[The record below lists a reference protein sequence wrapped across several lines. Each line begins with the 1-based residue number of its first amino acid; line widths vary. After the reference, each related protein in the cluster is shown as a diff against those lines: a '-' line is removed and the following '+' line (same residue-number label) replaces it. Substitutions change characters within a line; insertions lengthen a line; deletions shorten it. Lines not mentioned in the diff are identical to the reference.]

1 MVQSV
6 AVIGAGLAG
15 LRCALL
21 LKEAGIDVQV
31 FEREHHV
38 GGRMKTEKVD
48 GFLLDY
54 GFHVMQTAYPTS
66 QRAFDFEQ
74 LDVQAFEPGAIIVQK
89 KKKKVKFWRM
99 ADPFRRPIQGAL
111 SGMNRFASPFDL
123 LRVAR
128 LRFAVTK
135 GKTEQVFE
143 GGNKDTL
150 SYLKQQGFSQSII
163 ERFFHPLFTGIFLE
177 DDLRTNERMFRFVF
191 RMMSK
196 GSMVLPREGIVAA
209 PNQLAQRL
217 GADRIHLN
225 SDVSIV
231 DDTTLDINGQTKSF
245 DAIVRAY
252 NANQVNE
259 KRHVWTLHFDAEQS
273 PLNSQHVLLNGDV
286 KINDG
291 LIAHLAV
298 PSDVQP
304 GYAPAGRSLVT
315 ITVVGGR
322 ADSLGLKT
330 APEIEKAV
338 RKEAKLWFPD
348 TSLNWQLL
356 AIQHI
361 EHALPEVGSERPLL
375 ATPQSQ
381 GFECGDHMLHGSVE
395 GALLSAEAVANAVVV
410 HLRD

>member
-1 MVQSV
+1 MGHSV

-21 LKEAGIDVQV
+21 LKEAGIDAHV
-31 FEREHHV
+31 FEREHQV
-38 GGRMKTEKVD
+38 GGRMRTEKVD

-66 QRAFDFEQ
+66 QRTFDFEK
-74 LDVQAFEPGAIIVQK
+74 LETQAFEPGAIIVQK
-89 KKKKVKFWRM
+89 KKNQAKFWRM

-111 SGMNRFASPFDL
+111 SGMNRFASPIDL

-128 LRFAVTK
+128 LRFSVRK
-135 GKTEQVFE
+135 GKTDRVFE
-143 GGNKDTL
+143 GKNQGTL

-163 ERFFHPLFTGIFLE
+163 DRFFHPLFSGIFLE

-196 GSMVLPREGIVAA
+196 GNMVLPRGGIAAA

-217 GADRIHLN
+217 GENRIHLN
-225 SDVSIV
+225 SDVSII
-231 DDTTLDINGQTKSF
+231 DGTTLNVNGKTKSF
-245 DAIVRAY
+245 DAIVRAF
-252 NANQVNE
+252 NPNQVNE

-286 KINDG
+286 KISDG

-304 GYAPAGRSLVT
+304 EYAPAGRSLVT
-315 ITVVGGR
+315 ITVVGER
-322 ADSLGLKT
+322 ADSLGFTSAVKV
-330 APEIEKAV
+330 EDAV
-338 RKEAKLWFPD
+338 RKEVEVWFPNI
-348 TSLNWQLL
+348 SLNWRLL
-356 AIQHI
+356 AVQHI

-375 ATPQSQ
+375 ATPQIQ

-395 GALLSAEAVANAVVV
+395 GALLSAEAVASAVVV
-410 HLRD
+410 HLQV

>member
-1 MVQSV
+1 MEHSV

-21 LKEAGIDVQV
+21 LKEAGIDAHV
-31 FEREHHV
+31 FEREHQV
-38 GGRMKTEKVD
+38 GGRMRTEKVD

-66 QRAFDFEQ
+66 QRTFDFEK
-74 LDVQAFEPGAIIVQK
+74 LETQAFEPGAIIVQK
-89 KKKKVKFWRM
+89 KKNQAKFWRM

-111 SGMNRFASPFDL
+111 SGMNRFASPIDL

-128 LRFAVTK
+128 LRFSVRK
-135 GKTEQVFE
+135 GKTDRVFE
-143 GGNKDTL
+143 GKNQDTL

-163 ERFFHPLFTGIFLE
+163 DRFFHPLFSGIFLE

-196 GSMVLPREGIVAA
+196 GNMVLPRGGIAAA

-217 GADRIHLN
+217 GENRIHLN
-225 SDVSIV
+225 SDVSII
-231 DDTTLDINGQTKSF
+231 DDTTLNVNGKTKSF
-245 DAIVRAY
+245 DAIVRAF
-252 NANQVNE
+252 NPNQVNE

-286 KINDG
+286 KISDG

-304 GYAPAGRSLVT
+304 EYAPAGRSLVT
-315 ITVVGGR
+315 ITVVGER
-322 ADSLGLKT
+322 ADSLGFTSAVKV
-330 APEIEKAV
+330 EDAV
-338 RKEAKLWFPD
+338 RKEVEVWFPNI
-348 TSLNWQLL
+348 SLNWRLL
-356 AIQHI
+356 AVQHI

-375 ATPQSQ
+375 ATPQIQ

-395 GALLSAEAVANAVVV
+395 GALLSAEAVASAVVV
-410 HLRD
+410 HLQV

>member
-1 MVQSV
+1 MGHSV

-21 LKEAGIDVQV
+21 LKEAGIDAHI
-31 FEREHHV
+31 FEREHQV
-38 GGRMKTEKVD
+38 GGRMRTEKVD

-66 QRAFDFEQ
+66 QRTFDFEK
-74 LDVQAFEPGAIIVQK
+74 LETQAFEPGAIIVQK
-89 KKKKVKFWRM
+89 KKNQAKFWRM

-111 SGMNRFASPFDL
+111 SGMNRFASPIDL

-128 LRFAVTK
+128 LRFSVRK
-135 GKTEQVFE
+135 GKTDRVFE
-143 GGNKDTL
+143 GKNQDTL

-163 ERFFHPLFTGIFLE
+163 DRFFHPLFSGIFLE

-196 GSMVLPREGIVAA
+196 GNMVLPRGGIAAA

-217 GADRIHLN
+217 GENRIHLN
-225 SDVSIV
+225 SDVSII
-231 DDTTLDINGQTKSF
+231 DDTTLNVNGKTKSF
-245 DAIVRAY
+245 DAIVRAF
-252 NANQVNE
+252 NPNQVNE

-286 KINDG
+286 KISDG

-304 GYAPAGRSLVT
+304 EYAPAGRSLVT
-315 ITVVGGR
+315 ITVVGER
-322 ADSLGLKT
+322 ADSLGFTSAVKV
-330 APEIEKAV
+330 EDAV
-338 RKEAKLWFPD
+338 RKEVEVWFPNI
-348 TSLNWQLL
+348 SLNWRLL
-356 AIQHI
+356 AVQHI

-375 ATPQSQ
+375 ATPQIQ

-395 GALLSAEAVANAVVV
+395 GALLSAEAVASAVVV
-410 HLRD
+410 HLQV

>member
-1 MVQSV
+1 MEHSV

-21 LKEAGIDVQV
+21 LKEAGIDAHV
-31 FEREHHV
+31 FEREHQV
-38 GGRMKTEKVD
+38 GGRMRTEKVD

-66 QRAFDFEQ
+66 QRTFDFEK
-74 LDVQAFEPGAIIVQK
+74 LETQAFEPGAIIVQK
-89 KKKKVKFWRM
+89 KKNQAKFWRM

-111 SGMNRFASPFDL
+111 SGMNRFASPIDL

-128 LRFAVTK
+128 LRFSVRK
-135 GKTEQVFE
+135 GKTDRVFE
-143 GGNKDTL
+143 GKNQDTL

-163 ERFFHPLFTGIFLE
+163 DRFFHPLFSGIFLE

-196 GSMVLPREGIVAA
+196 GNMVLPRGGIAAA

-217 GADRIHLN
+217 GENRIHLN
-225 SDVSIV
+225 SDVSII
-231 DDTTLDINGQTKSF
+231 DDTTLNVNGKTKSF
-245 DAIVRAY
+245 DAIVRAF
-252 NANQVNE
+252 NSNQVNE

-286 KINDG
+286 KISDG

-304 GYAPAGRSLVT
+304 EYAPAGRSLVT
-315 ITVVGGR
+315 ITVVGER
-322 ADSLGLKT
+322 ADSLGFTSAVKV
-330 APEIEKAV
+330 EDAV
-338 RKEAKLWFPD
+338 RKEVEVWFPNI
-348 TSLNWQLL
+348 SLNWRLL
-356 AIQHI
+356 AVQHI

-375 ATPQSQ
+375 ATPQIQ

-395 GALLSAEAVANAVVV
+395 GALLSAEAVASAVVV
-410 HLRD
+410 HLQV

>member
-1 MVQSV
+1 MGHSV

-21 LKEAGIDVQV
+21 LKEAGIDAHV
-31 FEREHHV
+31 FEREHQV
-38 GGRMKTEKVD
+38 GGRMRTEKVD

-66 QRAFDFEQ
+66 QRTFDFEK
-74 LDVQAFEPGAIIVQK
+74 LETQAFEPGAIIVQK
-89 KKKKVKFWRM
+89 KKNQAKFWRM

-111 SGMNRFASPFDL
+111 SGMNRFASPIDL

-128 LRFAVTK
+128 LRFSVRK
-135 GKTEQVFE
+135 GKTDRVFE
-143 GGNKDTL
+143 GKNQDTL

-163 ERFFHPLFTGIFLE
+163 NRFFHPLFSGIFLE
-177 DDLRTNERMFRFVF
+177 DNLRTNERMFRFVF

-196 GSMVLPREGIVAA
+196 GNMVLPRGGIAAA

-217 GADRIHLN
+217 GENRIHLN
-225 SDVSIV
+225 SDVSII
-231 DDTTLDINGQTKSF
+231 DGTTLNVNGKTKSF
-245 DAIVRAY
+245 DAIVRAF
-252 NANQVNE
+252 NPNQVNE

-286 KINDG
+286 KISDG

-304 GYAPAGRSLVT
+304 EYAPAGRSLVT
-315 ITVVGGR
+315 ITVVGER
-322 ADSLGLKT
+322 ADSLGFTSAVKV
-330 APEIEKAV
+330 EDAV
-338 RKEAKLWFPD
+338 RKEVEVWFPNI
-348 TSLNWQLL
+348 SLNWRLL
-356 AIQHI
+356 AVQHI

-375 ATPQSQ
+375 ATPQIQ

-395 GALLSAEAVANAVVV
+395 GALLSAEAVASAVVV
-410 HLRD
+410 HLQV

>member
-1 MVQSV
+1 MGHSV

-21 LKEAGIDVQV
+21 LKEAGFDAHV
-31 FEREHHV
+31 FEREHQV
-38 GGRMKTEKVD
+38 GGRMRTEKVD

-66 QRAFDFEQ
+66 QRTFDFEK
-74 LDVQAFEPGAIIVQK
+74 LETQAFEPGAIIVQK
-89 KKKKVKFWRM
+89 KKNQAKFWRM

-111 SGMNRFASPFDL
+111 SGMNRFASPIDL

-128 LRFAVTK
+128 LRFSVRK
-135 GKTEQVFE
+135 GKTDRVFE
-143 GGNKDTL
+143 GKNQDTL

-163 ERFFHPLFTGIFLE
+163 NRFFHPLFSGIFLE
-177 DDLRTNERMFRFVF
+177 DNLRTNERMFRFVF

-196 GSMVLPREGIVAA
+196 GNMVLPRGGIAAA

-217 GADRIHLN
+217 GENRIHLN
-225 SDVSIV
+225 SDVSII
-231 DDTTLDINGQTKSF
+231 DDTTLNVNGKTKSF
-245 DAIVRAY
+245 DAIVRAF
-252 NANQVNE
+252 NSNQVNE

-286 KINDG
+286 KISDG

-304 GYAPAGRSLVT
+304 EYAPAGRSLVT
-315 ITVVGGR
+315 ITVVGER
-322 ADSLGLKT
+322 ADSLGFTSAVKV
-330 APEIEKAV
+330 EDAV
-338 RKEAKLWFPD
+338 RKEVEVWFPD
-348 TSLNWQLL
+348 TSLNWRLL
-356 AIQHI
+356 AVQHI

-375 ATPQSQ
+375 ATPQIQ

-395 GALLSAEAVANAVVV
+395 GALLSAEAVASAVVV
-410 HLRD
+410 HLQV

>member
-1 MVQSV
+1 MKKSV
-6 AVIGAGLAG
+6 AVVGAGLAG

-66 QRAFDFEQ
+66 QRVFDFEK

-89 KKKKVKFWRM
+89 KKEKAKFWRM
-99 ADPFRRPIQGAL
+99 ADPFRRPMQGAL
-111 SGMNRFASPFDL
+111 SGLNRFASPIDL

-128 LRFAVTK
+128 LRFAVRK

-150 SYLKQQGFSQSII
+150 SYLKQQGFSQSMI
-163 ERFFHPLFTGIFLE
+163 ERFFQPLFSGIFLE

-196 GSMVLPREGIVAA
+196 GNMVLPREGIAGA

-217 GADRIHLN
+217 GEDRIHLN

-231 DDTTLDINGQTKSF
+231 DETTLDIAGQSKSF
-245 DAIVRAY
+245 DAIVRAF

-259 KRHVWTLHFDAEQS
+259 KRHVWTLHFNAEQS

-286 KINDG
+286 KINNG

-298 PSDVQP
+298 PSDIQP
-304 GYAPAGRSLVT
+304 EYAPAGRSLVT

-330 APEIEKAV
+330 APEIEAAV
-338 RKEAKLWFPD
+338 RKEAKLWFPKS
-348 TSLNWQLL
+348 SLNWQLL
-356 AIQHI
+356 AVQHI
-361 EHALPEVGSERPLL
+361 EHALPEVGSSRPLL
-375 ATPQSQ
+375 ATPHRQ

-395 GALLSAEAVANAVVV
+395 GALLSAEAVANAVLV

>member
-1 MVQSV
+1 MGHSV

-21 LKEAGIDVQV
+21 LKEAGIDAHV
-31 FEREHHV
+31 FEREHQV
-38 GGRMKTEKVD
+38 GGRMRTEKVD

-66 QRAFDFEQ
+66 QRTFDFEK
-74 LDVQAFEPGAIIVQK
+74 LETQAFEPGAIIVQK
-89 KKKKVKFWRM
+89 KKNQAKFWRM

-111 SGMNRFASPFDL
+111 SGMNRFASPIDL

-128 LRFAVTK
+128 LRFSVRK
-135 GKTEQVFE
+135 GKTDRVFE
-143 GGNKDTL
+143 GKNQDTL

-163 ERFFHPLFTGIFLE
+163 NRFFHPLFSGIFLE
-177 DDLRTNERMFRFVF
+177 DNLRTNERMFRFVF

-196 GSMVLPREGIVAA
+196 GNMVLPRGGIAAA

-217 GADRIHLN
+217 GENRIHLN
-225 SDVSIV
+225 SDVSII
-231 DDTTLDINGQTKSF
+231 DGTTLNVNGKTKSF
-245 DAIVRAY
+245 DAIVRAF
-252 NANQVNE
+252 NSNQVNE

-286 KINDG
+286 KISDG

-304 GYAPAGRSLVT
+304 EYAPAGRSLVT
-315 ITVVGGR
+315 ITVVGER
-322 ADSLGLKT
+322 ADSLGFTSAVKV
-330 APEIEKAV
+330 EDAV
-338 RKEAKLWFPD
+338 RKEVEVWFPNI
-348 TSLNWQLL
+348 SLNWRLL
-356 AIQHI
+356 AVQHI

-375 ATPQSQ
+375 ATPQIQ

-395 GALLSAEAVANAVVV
+395 GALLSAEAVASAVVV
-410 HLRD
+410 HLQV

>member
-1 MVQSV
+1 MEHSV

-21 LKEAGIDVQV
+21 LKEAGIDAHV
-31 FEREHHV
+31 FEREHQV
-38 GGRMKTEKVD
+38 GGRMRTEKVD

-66 QRAFDFEQ
+66 QRTFDFEK
-74 LDVQAFEPGAIIVQK
+74 LETQAFEPGAIIVQK
-89 KKKKVKFWRM
+89 KKNQAKFWRM

-111 SGMNRFASPFDL
+111 SGMNRFASPIDL

-128 LRFAVTK
+128 LRFSVRK
-135 GKTEQVFE
+135 GKTDRVFE
-143 GGNKDTL
+143 GKNQDTL

-163 ERFFHPLFTGIFLE
+163 DRFFHPLFSGIFLE

-196 GSMVLPREGIVAA
+196 GNMVLPRGGIAAA

-217 GADRIHLN
+217 GENRIHLN
-225 SDVSIV
+225 SDVSII
-231 DDTTLDINGQTKSF
+231 DGTTLNVNGKTKSF
-245 DAIVRAY
+245 DAIVRAF
-252 NANQVNE
+252 NPNQVNE

-286 KINDG
+286 KISDG

-304 GYAPAGRSLVT
+304 EYAPAGRSLVT
-315 ITVVGGR
+315 ITVVGER
-322 ADSLGLKT
+322 ADSLGFTSAVKV
-330 APEIEKAV
+330 EDAV
-338 RKEAKLWFPD
+338 RKEVEVWFPNI
-348 TSLNWQLL
+348 SLNWRLL
-356 AIQHI
+356 AVQHI

-375 ATPQSQ
+375 ATPQIQ

-410 HLRD
+410 HLQV

>member
-1 MVQSV
+1 MEHSV

-21 LKEAGIDVQV
+21 LKEAGIDAHV
-31 FEREHHV
+31 FEREHQV
-38 GGRMKTEKVD
+38 GGRMRTEKVD

-66 QRAFDFEQ
+66 QRTFDFEK
-74 LDVQAFEPGAIIVQK
+74 LEAQAFEPGAIIVQK
-89 KKKKVKFWRM
+89 KKNQAKFWRM

-111 SGMNRFASPFDL
+111 SGMNRFASPIDL

-128 LRFAVTK
+128 LRFSVRK
-135 GKTEQVFE
+135 GKTDRVFE
-143 GGNKDTL
+143 GKNQDTL

-163 ERFFHPLFTGIFLE
+163 DRFFHPLFSGIFLE

-196 GSMVLPREGIVAA
+196 GNMVLPRGGIAAA
-209 PNQLAQRL
+209 PNQLAQWL
-217 GADRIHLN
+217 GEDRIHLN
-225 SDVSIV
+225 SDVSII
-231 DDTTLDINGQTKSF
+231 DDTTLNVNGKTKSF
-245 DAIVRAY
+245 DAIVRAF
-252 NANQVNE
+252 NPNQVNE

-286 KINDG
+286 KISNG

-304 GYAPAGRSLVT
+304 EYAPAGRSLVT
-315 ITVVGGR
+315 ITVVGER
-322 ADSLGLKT
+322 ADSLGFT
-330 APEIEKAV
+330 SAVEVEDAV
-338 RKEAKLWFPD
+338 RKEVELWFPN
-348 TSLNWQLL
+348 TSLNWRLL
-356 AIQHI
+356 AVQHI

-375 ATPQSQ
+375 ATPQIQ

-395 GALLSAEAVANAVVV
+395 GALLSAEAVASAVVDYLQV
-410 HLRD
+410 

>member
-1 MVQSV
+1 MGQTV

-21 LKEAGIDVQV
+21 LKEAGIDVHI
-31 FEREHHV
+31 FEREHQV
-38 GGRMKTEKVD
+38 GGRMRTEKVD

-66 QRAFDFEQ
+66 QRTFDFEK
-74 LDVQAFEPGAIIVQK
+74 LEAQAFEPGAIIVQK
-89 KKKKVKFWRM
+89 KKNKAKFWRM

-111 SGMNRFASPFDL
+111 SGMNRFASPIDL

-128 LRFAVTK
+128 LRFSVRK
-135 GKTEQVFE
+135 GKTDRVFE
-143 GGNKDTL
+143 GRNQDTL

-163 ERFFHPLFTGIFLE
+163 ERFFHPLFSGIFLE

-196 GSMVLPREGIVAA
+196 GNMVLPRGGIVAA

-217 GADRIHLN
+217 GVDRIHLN
-225 SDVSIV
+225 SDVSII
-231 DDTTLDINGQTKSF
+231 DDTTVNINGKTKSF
-245 DAIVRAY
+245 DAIVRAF
-252 NANQVNE
+252 NPNQVNE

-304 GYAPAGRSLVT
+304 EYAPEGRSLVT
-315 ITVVGGR
+315 ITVVGER
-322 ADSLGLKT
+322 ADSLGFTSAL
-330 APEIEKAV
+330 EVEDAV
-338 RKEAKLWFPD
+338 RKEVELWFPD
-348 TSLNWQLL
+348 TSLNWRLL
-356 AIQHI
+356 AVQHI

-375 ATPQSQ
+375 ATPQIQ

-395 GALLSAEAVANAVVV
+395 GALLSAEAVASAVVV
-410 HLRD
+410 HLRV

>member
-1 MVQSV
+1 MEHSV

-15 LRCALL
+15 LQCALL
-21 LKEAGIDVQV
+21 LKEAGIDVHV

-66 QRAFDFEQ
+66 QRVFDFEA
-74 LDVQAFEPGAIIVQK
+74 LNVQAFEPGAMIVQK
-89 KKKKVKFWRM
+89 KKNKAKFWRM
-99 ADPFRRPIQGAL
+99 ADPFRRPIQGAM
-111 SGMNRFASPFDL
+111 SGMNRFASPVDL

-128 LRFAVTK
+128 LRFAVRK

-163 ERFFHPLFTGIFLE
+163 DRFFHPLFTGIFLE

-196 GSMVLPREGIVAA
+196 GNMVLPREGIVAA

-217 GADRIHLN
+217 GKDRIHLN
-225 SDVSIV
+225 STVSFV
-231 DDTTLDINGQTKSF
+231 DDTTLDINGQSKSF
-245 DAIVRAY
+245 DAVVRAF
-252 NANQVNE
+252 NTNQSNE

-273 PLNSQHVLLNGDV
+273 PLNSRHVLLNGDV

-304 GYAPAGRSLVT
+304 EYAPAGRSLVT
-315 ITVVGGR
+315 VTVVGER
-322 ADSLGLKT
+322 ADSLGLKE
-330 APEIEKAV
+330 AAEIEEAV
-338 RKEAKLWFPD
+338 RNEVKLWFPD
-348 TSLNWQLL
+348 TSLNWRLL
-356 AIQHI
+356 AVQHI

-375 ATPQSQ
+375 ATPQGH
-381 GFECGDHMLHGSVE
+381 GFECGDQMLHGSVE

-410 HLRD
+410 HLQV

>member
-1 MVQSV
+1 MEHSV

-21 LKEAGIDVQV
+21 LKEAGIDAHV
-31 FEREHHV
+31 FEREHQV
-38 GGRMKTEKVD
+38 GGRMRTEKVD

-66 QRAFDFEQ
+66 QRTFDFEK
-74 LDVQAFEPGAIIVQK
+74 LETQAFEPGAIIVQK
-89 KKKKVKFWRM
+89 KKNQAKFWRM

-111 SGMNRFASPFDL
+111 SGMNRFASPIDL

-128 LRFAVTK
+128 LRFSVRK
-135 GKTEQVFE
+135 GKTDRVFE
-143 GGNKDTL
+143 GKNQDTL

-163 ERFFHPLFTGIFLE
+163 DRFFHPLFSGIFLE

-196 GSMVLPREGIVAA
+196 GNMVLPRGGIAAA

-217 GADRIHLN
+217 GENRIHLN
-225 SDVSIV
+225 SDVSII
-231 DDTTLDINGQTKSF
+231 DGTTLNVNGKTKSF
-245 DAIVRAY
+245 DAIVRAF
-252 NANQVNE
+252 NPNQVNE

-304 GYAPAGRSLVT
+304 EYAPAGRSLVT
-315 ITVVGGR
+315 ITVVGER
-322 ADSLGLKT
+322 ADSLGFTSAVKV
-330 APEIEKAV
+330 EDAV
-338 RKEAKLWFPD
+338 RKEVEVWFPNI
-348 TSLNWQLL
+348 SLNWRLL
-356 AIQHI
+356 AVQHI

-375 ATPQSQ
+375 ATPQIR

-395 GALLSAEAVANAVVV
+395 GALLSAEAVASAVVV
-410 HLRD
+410 HLQV

>member
-1 MVQSV
+1 MEHSV

-21 LKEAGIDVQV
+21 LKEAGIDAHV
-31 FEREHHV
+31 FEREHQV
-38 GGRMKTEKVD
+38 GGRMRTEKVD

-66 QRAFDFEQ
+66 QRTFDFEK
-74 LDVQAFEPGAIIVQK
+74 LETQAFEPGAIIVQK
-89 KKKKVKFWRM
+89 KKNQAKFWRM

-111 SGMNRFASPFDL
+111 SGMNRFASPIDL

-128 LRFAVTK
+128 LRFSVRK
-135 GKTEQVFE
+135 GKTDRVFE
-143 GGNKDTL
+143 GKNQDTL

-163 ERFFHPLFTGIFLE
+163 DRFFHPLFSGIFLE

-196 GSMVLPREGIVAA
+196 GNMVLPRGGIAAA

-217 GADRIHLN
+217 GENRIHLN
-225 SDVSIV
+225 SDVSII
-231 DDTTLDINGQTKSF
+231 DGTTLNVNGKTKSF
-245 DAIVRAY
+245 DAIVRAF
-252 NANQVNE
+252 NPNQVNE

-286 KINDG
+286 KISDG

-304 GYAPAGRSLVT
+304 EYAPAGRSLVT
-315 ITVVGGR
+315 ITVVGER
-322 ADSLGLKT
+322 ADSLGFTSAVKV
-330 APEIEKAV
+330 EDAV
-338 RKEAKLWFPD
+338 RKEVEVWFPNI
-348 TSLNWQLL
+348 SLNWRLL
-356 AIQHI
+356 AVQHI

-375 ATPQSQ
+375 ATPQIQ

-395 GALLSAEAVANAVVV
+395 GALLSAEAVASAVVV
-410 HLRD
+410 HLQV

>member
-1 MVQSV
+1 MEQSV
-6 AVIGAGLAG
+6 AVIGAGIAG

-21 LKEAGIDVQV
+21 LKEAGINVQV
-31 FEREHHV
+31 FERGDHI
-38 GGRMKTEKVD
+38 GGRMRTEKVD
-48 GFLLDY
+48 GFLLDH

-66 QRAFDFEQ
+66 QRAFDFKKLNVE
-74 LDVQAFEPGAIIVQK
+74 AFEPGAIIVQK
-89 KKKKVKFWRM
+89 KKKKAKFWRM

-111 SGMNRFASPFDL
+111 SGMNRFASPIDL

-128 LRFAVTK
+128 LRFSVRK

-143 GGNKDTL
+143 GENKDTL

-163 ERFFHPLFTGIFLE
+163 DRFFHPLFSGIFLE

-196 GSMVLPREGIVAA
+196 GNMVLPREGIAAA

-217 GADRIHLN
+217 GEDRIHLN
-225 SDVSIV
+225 SDVSIL
-231 DDTTLDINGQTKSF
+231 DETTLDVNGNTKSF
-245 DAIVRAY
+245 DAIVRAF
-252 NANQVNE
+252 NPNQVNE

-273 PLNSQHVLLNGDV
+273 PLNSQHILLNGDV
-286 KINDG
+286 KIKDG

-304 GYAPAGRSLVT
+304 GYAPEGRSLVT
-315 ITVVGGR
+315 VTVVGER
-322 ADSLGLKT
+322 ADSLELT
-330 APEIEKAV
+330 EASEIEEAV

-348 TSLNWQLL
+348 ISLNWRLL
-356 AIQHI
+356 AVQHI
-361 EHALPEVGSERPLL
+361 EHALPEVGSEHPLL
-375 ATPQSQ
+375 ATPESN

-395 GALLSAEAVANAVVV
+395 GALLSAEAVANSVIVY
-410 HLRD
+410 LRA

>member
-1 MVQSV
+1 MGHSV

-21 LKEAGIDVQV
+21 LKEAGIDAHV
-31 FEREHHV
+31 FEREHQV
-38 GGRMKTEKVD
+38 GGRMRTEKVD

-66 QRAFDFEQ
+66 QRTFDFEK
-74 LDVQAFEPGAIIVQK
+74 LETQAFEPGAIIVQK
-89 KKKKVKFWRM
+89 KKNQAKFWRM

-111 SGMNRFASPFDL
+111 SGMNRFASPIDL

-128 LRFAVTK
+128 LRFSVRK
-135 GKTEQVFE
+135 GKTDRVFE
-143 GGNKDTL
+143 GKNQDTL

-163 ERFFHPLFTGIFLE
+163 NRFFHPLFSGIFLE
-177 DDLRTNERMFRFVF
+177 DNLRTNERMFRFVF

-196 GSMVLPREGIVAA
+196 GNMVLPRGGIAAA

-217 GADRIHLN
+217 GENRIHLN
-225 SDVSIV
+225 SDVSII
-231 DDTTLDINGQTKSF
+231 DDTTLNVNGKTKSF
-245 DAIVRAY
+245 DAIVRAF
-252 NANQVNE
+252 NSNQVNE

-286 KINDG
+286 KISDG

-304 GYAPAGRSLVT
+304 EYAPAGRSLVT
-315 ITVVGGR
+315 IMVVGER
-322 ADSLGLKT
+322 ADSLGFTSAVKV
-330 APEIEKAV
+330 EDAV
-338 RKEAKLWFPD
+338 RKEVEVWFPNI
-348 TSLNWQLL
+348 SLNWRLL
-356 AIQHI
+356 AVQHI

-375 ATPQSQ
+375 ATPQIQ

-395 GALLSAEAVANAVVV
+395 GALLSAEAVASAVVV
-410 HLRD
+410 HLQV